1 METLHPLSPPMTDIN
16 KDLTGLKTILHRAR
30 EFCAYQERC
39 RSEMEQK
46 FQQWG
51 VDRIRAA
58 KMMEQLEKDNFLNE
72 DRYTET
78 FVRSKFRL
86 KKWGKN
92 KLAAELRIKK
102 IPEDLI
108 VRHLQHIDDAE
119 YHSALMML
127 AEKKSKELT
136 EKDTF
141 KKNQK
146 IARFL
151 ISKGYEP
158 GLVFSAL
165 KMRDV

>member
-1 METLHPLSPPMTDIN
+1 MTDIN

-39 RSEMEQK
+39 RSEMEKK
-46 FQQWG
+46 FQQWD
-51 VDRIRAA
+51 VDKIRTA
-58 KMMEQLEKDNFLNE
+58 KMIEQLEKDNFLNE

-92 KLAAELRIKK
+92 KLAAELRMKK

-108 VRHLQHIDDAE
+108 AKHLQHIDDAE
-119 YHSALMML
+119 YLPVISLL
-127 AEKKSKELT
+127 AEKKSKELK
-136 EKDTF
+136 EKDPF

-158 GLVFSAL
+158 KLVFSAL
-165 KMRDV
+165 KISDP